1 MKPNKNK
8 GFTSIEIMIMLLMVI
23 AIMVTYLA
31 LLGPID
37 FSPCV

>member
-37 FSPCV
+37 FSSCV